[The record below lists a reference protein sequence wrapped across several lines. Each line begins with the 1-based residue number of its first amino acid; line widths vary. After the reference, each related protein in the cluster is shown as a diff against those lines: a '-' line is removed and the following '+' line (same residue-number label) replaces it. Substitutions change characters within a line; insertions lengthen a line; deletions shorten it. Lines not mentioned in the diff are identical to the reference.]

1 MHSKPTVPPGRR
13 PGRFNLSTTA
23 RLAFLTSLPAVVAL
37 DSAAQN
43 QSLSFTGGVLL
54 NTKVNF
60 KGLGAHPAGSQPGPA
75 TGGSFDRTYDNGFN
89 RVDNSGN
96 ANNTTVNYGYQT
108 TSQIG
113 AAGVTLTSASA
124 ESSVA
129 LEDAGAFIE
138 PSANLEY
145 RGSLGSWG
153 ESDWGVLLGVGY
165 QTVNQNVAGSFVT
178 DASVI
183 EDRFSLG
190 AGVAREDLPP
200 APFSGTASSDVPRI
214 SSEPFRALRTVP
226 GARRLDGSWK
236 FTSEFIPI
244 TGGLYFEF
252 QVAGRLNA
260 IASAGLLA
268 AFVNAELRYQ
278 ETSTVG
284 VLPPVQ
290 DDGADGTNDFILGGF
305 VQLGVDWALWENA
318 SLVAGAR
325 WQPAQEF
332 NHSVEGRTVE
342 LDFSVA
348 FAVHA
353 GFSFRF

>member
-1 MHSKPTVPPGRR
+1 MHSKSSVR
-13 PGRFNLSTTA
+13 PRPRSGGFTA
-23 RLAFLTSLPAVVAL
+23 SDTLRLAVLTALPTITAL
-37 DSAAQN
+37 DAAAQN
-43 QSLSFTGGVLL
+43 QSLAFTGGVLL
-54 NTKVNF
+54 NTSVNF
-60 KGLGAHPAGSQPGPA
+60 RGLGAYSSGSQPGPA
-75 TGGSFDRTYDNGFN
+75 TGGSFNRNYDNGYN
-89 RVDNSGN
+89 RVDDSGN
-96 ANNTTVNYGYQT
+96 ADNTTVNYGYLT
-108 TSQIG
+108 TSQVG
-113 AAGVTLTSASA
+113 AAGVKLTSTTAYD
-124 ESSVA
+124 SVDI
-129 LEDAGAFIE
+129 EDVGAYFE

-165 QTVNQNVAGSFVT
+165 QTINDDVSGSFIT

-183 EDRFSLG
+183 EDQFRL
-190 AGVAREDLPP
+190 VDVPREDLPP
-200 APFSGTASSDVPRI
+200 APYSGTASSAGPRI
-214 SSEPFRALRTVP
+214 GSEPFRTMRTVQ
-226 GARRLDGSWK
+226 GARLLDGHWK

-244 TGGLYFEF
+244 TGGLYLEF

-260 IASAGLLA
+260 IASAGMLA
-268 AFVNAELRYQ
+268 ALVNAELRFQ

-284 VLPPVQ
+284 ALPPVQ
-290 DDGADGTNDFILGGF
+290 EDGADGTNDYILGGF
-305 VQLGVDWALWENA
+305 VQFGFDWALWENA

-353 GFSFRF
+353 GFSMRF